1 MGISKRLK
9 LIANLV
15 TIGNRVADIGTD
27 HGYVPIYLLRNN
39 ISPYAIAADISEPT
53 LQKAKENISKA
64 RLTDNIRCVLSDGLS
79 NIKKDEADTLIIA
92 GMGGILI
99 DKILRA
105 DIDKTLSFDEIILAP
120 HRDVGLIHKFA
131 EEFSCSIIFDNTIL
145 DKNKYY
151 NIIKLKVCKN

>member
-1 MGISKRLK
+1 MSISKRLK

-27 HGYVPIYLLRNN
+27 HGYVPIYLLQNN
-39 ISPYAIAADISEPT
+39 ISPSAIAADISEPS
-53 LQKAKENISKA
+53 LKKAKENIENAKLSD
-64 RLTDNIRCVLSDGLS
+64 RITCVLSDGLT
-79 NIKKDEADTLIIA
+79 NIEMNKADTLIIA

-99 DKILRA
+99 DKILRS
-105 DIDKTLSFDEIILAP
+105 DINKALSFDEIILAP

-131 EEFSCSIIFDNTIL
+131 KDYSCSIVYDNTIL

-151 NIIKLKVCKN
+151 NIVKLKVCKK